1 MNESEA
7 VEMLMK
13 EFKNVSQH
21 VIDRSFQ
28 KTMIPCYTENSSI
41 EFSQE
46 QIDEMLDE
54 ESNDRQLSLDIE
66 KLVTMTFYYQNYNF
80 LL

>member
-1 MNESEA
+1 ME
-7 VEMLMK
+7 
-13 EFKNVSQH
+13 EFKKVSQH

-28 KTMIPCYTENSSI
+28 KTMIPCYTEKSSI

-46 QIDEMLDE
+46 EIDEMLDE
-54 ESNDRQLSLDIE
+54 EFYDRKLAQDIE
-66 KLVTMTFYYQNYNF
+66 KLVTMKICYQNCSF